1 MINKA
6 DVKERQMYQIYD
18 LLTGEHISRKDYDN
32 MARVEK
38 IAKVKSL
45 NKEKKEIYGLVTQP
59 YGFTQKENIDNI
71 ENITA
76 DWKNY
81 LFADENSMD
90 GSLFAVRFAIRGAT
104 GDLIISVATK
114 MFASVLKMTDEAVW
128 FQTGIHGSLNS
139 LSKNIKRFQKE
150 GIEVFDIVI
159 LTYDT
164 NRNVLKAFPSSLGE
178 LLIKIGIIRNGGGRG
193 LKTVDP
199 VFCLE
204 DKVLQ
209 NFKND
214 FESAKNREIINL
226 ESNAIWKNLNQR
238 FPDETKKII
247 DYVELLEEEINKCKE
262 HIDIDAKTSI
272 SKEEYDAAQ
281 KLIEQSKYLQKR
293 LDVVKNLFS
302 NPCTSG

>member
-1 MINKA
+1 
-6 DVKERQMYQIYD
+6 MYQIYD

-32 MARVEK
+32 MVRVEK

-114 MFASVLKMTDEAVW
+114 MFASVLKMTDEAAW

-199 VFCLE
+199 AFGYNEKSSPDSKNVSNKTKNKTDLDSRNGTRWE
-204 DKVLQ
+204 D
-209 NFKND
+209 
-214 FESAKNREIINL
+214 IN
-226 ESNAIWKNLNQR
+226 KC
-238 FPDETKKII
+238 FPSETKKMT
-247 DYVELLEEEINKCKE
+247 DYAELLAEEIYKCKE
-262 HIDIDAKTSI
+262 QIDLRAKNNI
-272 SKEEYDAAQ
+272 SKEAYDMAQ
-281 KLIEQSKYLQKR
+281 DLLEQSKYLQER
-293 LDVVKNLFS
+293 LDVVKKLFE
-302 NPCTSG
+302 N